1 MEKVY
6 KSLKPYY
13 TIEDNVLHFVALSV
27 LTIKELIQWLFV
39 LFAFILCIG
48 GYSIAIMIYII
59 KFVTD
64 YQF

>member
-6 KSLKPYY
+6 KSLNPYY

-27 LTIKELIQWLFV
+27 FTIKELIQWLLT
-39 LFAFILCIG
+39 LFAFSLCIVG
-48 GYSIAIMIYII
+48 FSIAVMFYII